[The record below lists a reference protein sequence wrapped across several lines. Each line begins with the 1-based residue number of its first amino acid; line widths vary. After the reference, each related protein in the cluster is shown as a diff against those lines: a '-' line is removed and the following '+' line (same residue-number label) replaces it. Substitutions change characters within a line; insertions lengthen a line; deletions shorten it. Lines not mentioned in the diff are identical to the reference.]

1 MRLTRRFIVKSLDN
15 IPLSNPIRY
24 ERFYINDKLRIQ
36 MKDNYYEK
44 EILDENVVSIEI

>member
-1 MRLTRRFIVKSLDN
+1 MILIRRFIVKSLDN
-15 IPLSNPIRY
+15 ITLSNPIRY

-44 EILDENVVSIEI
+44 EILAENGVSIDI